1 MHAQRS
7 WLRPL
12 GPAHVREGFRHRPL
26 RSSPLTSE
34 YRHARAALPSEV
46 RSLCWRLLS
55 FEGIQT
61 VRWHRTRTSSRF
73 ALALS
78 AMLVAPF
85 LEQIWSV
92 GEAAH
97 HAVDVSLSDGLQ
109 NNTAKLVFQ
118 KLDLSAGGDP
128 VFAAEFRRNHE
139 LALRG
144 ECSTCLFHNL
154 HITTSTTYTIGE
166 LRHAGNNGTSRQ
178 SRTPSKTARCGAP
191 DRFRDHSPSQPT
203 LLSISLTPRSS
214 RNILFTGRIGS
225 SPASCSFA
233 MRSYRTTS
241 TAALRLR
248 QWYAGIYTN
257 LWQWRRMTGGTV
269 PSSAPKTYT
278 GFTG

>member
-1 MHAQRS
+1 KNLTLVPAVIPC
-7 WLRPL
+7 LR
-12 GPAHVREGFRHRPL
+12 
-26 RSSPLTSE
+26 RSSAGTTSWPFEVNVALTSFMT
-34 YRHARAALPSEV
+34 YILPQVRHT
-46 RSLCWRLLS
+46 LL
-55 FEGIQT
+55 
-61 VRWHRTRTSSRF
+61 
-73 ALALS
+73 
-78 AMLVAPF
+78 
-85 LEQIWSV
+85 
-92 GEAAH
+92 
-97 HAVDVSLSDGLQ
+97 
-109 NNTAKLVFQ
+109 
-118 KLDLSAGGDP
+118 GG
-128 VFAAEFRRNHE
+128 RRH
-139 LALRG
+139 
-144 ECSTCLFHNL
+144 S
-154 HITTSTTYTIGE
+154 
-166 LRHAGNNGTSRQ
+166 GNNGTSRQ

-214 RNILFTGRIGS
+214 RNILLTGRIGS

>member
-1 MHAQRS
+1 MLFGVWRPSGGWAMHAQRS

-34 YRHARAALPSEV
+34 YRHAHAAPPSEV

-61 VRWHRTRTSSRF
+61 VRWHRTHTSSRF
-73 ALALS
+73 ALALL

-97 HAVDVSLSDGLQ
+97 HAVYVGLSDGLQ
-109 NNTAKLVFQ
+109 NNAAKLVFQ

-128 VFAAEFRRNHE
+128 VFAAQFRRNHK

-144 ECSTCLFHNL
+144 KCSTYLFHDL
-154 HITTSTTYTIGE
+154 HITTSKAYTIEGGGAIQE
-166 LRHAGNNGTSRQ
+166 IMEPRGSREHH
-178 SRTPSKTARCGAP
+178 RKPRDVEHPTDLEITRLPS
-191 DRFRDHSPSQPT
+191 
-203 LLSISLTPRSS
+203 L
-214 RNILFTGRIGS
+214 
-225 SPASCSFA
+225 
-233 MRSYRTTS
+233 
-241 TAALRLR
+241 
-248 QWYAGIYTN
+248 
-257 LWQWRRMTGGTV
+257 
-269 PSSAPKTYT
+269 
-278 GFTG
+278 